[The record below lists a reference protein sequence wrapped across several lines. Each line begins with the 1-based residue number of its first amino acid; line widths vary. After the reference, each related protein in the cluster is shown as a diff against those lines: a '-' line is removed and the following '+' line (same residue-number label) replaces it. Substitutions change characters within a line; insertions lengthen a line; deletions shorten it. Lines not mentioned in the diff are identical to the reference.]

1 MSKPTV
7 FIVDDDAAIR
17 ASLSLLLETH
27 GLRVAAYE
35 GAEALLAACSTDW
48 QGCAVLD
55 IQLKGMDGLA
65 LQAELQ
71 RRGVTLPVIFL
82 TGHGD
87 IPTTVRAMKAGACE
101 FLTKPAS
108 AQQLLPLIR
117 AALAQDRAARARG
130 ESDIAQRERLAR
142 LSQREWEVLQ
152 LVLAGHANKDIAR
165 ILTISHR
172 TVEVHRSHILSKT
185 GVGSMLELAH
195 KVSRDE
201 LQDTPAALDRP
212 SV

>member
-1 MSKPTV
+1 MSTPIV
-7 FIVDDDAAIR
+7 VIVDDDPAVR
-17 ASLSLLLETH
+17 SSLVSFLEAH
-27 GLRVAAYE
+27 GLSAAAYE
-35 GAEALLAACSTDW
+35 GAEAVLAACSPDW

-55 IQLKGMDGLA
+55 VKLKGMDGLA
-65 LQAELQ
+65 LQAELR

-82 TGHGD
+82 TGYGD

-101 FLTKPAS
+101 FLTKPARG
-108 AQQLLPLIR
+108 ADLLPLIH
-117 AALAQDRAARARG
+117 AALAQDRQARTRG
-130 ESDIAQRERLAR
+130 RGDLAQQERLGR

-165 ILTISHR
+165 QLRISHR

-195 KVSRDE
+195 ILSRGDPDE
-201 LQDTPAALDRP
+201 PAAAAAHP
-212 SV
+212 SP